1 MAEPYSPV
9 GRAAALSSSVERMA
23 EHFETRQWVPFSVEA
38 VFAFFA
44 VPRNLPRLMP
54 AELQTRIEG
63 LTLVPPPSDPPQGRR
78 TDFIAAGVG
87 SEIVL
92 SFQPIPWLRHR
103 SSWTARIVKF
113 EWNRYFCDAQVQG
126 PFAAFVQRHG
136 TQPETRDGVEGTLV
150 SDDIEYTLPFG
161 PLGRLGRSFVRKQL
175 EASFAHRQ
183 QRLLQILK
191 LEARVAASQI

>member
-9 GRAAALSSSVERMA
+9 RTATALRSSVETMA
-23 EHFETRQWVPFSVEA
+23 QHFETRQWVPFSVET

-54 AELQTRIEG
+54 RELHTRIEG
-63 LTLVPPPSDPPQGRR
+63 LTLVPPSSSPPQERGP
-78 TDFIAAGVG
+78 DFVAAGVG

-92 SFQPIPWLRHR
+92 SFRPIPWLWRR
-103 SSWTARIVKF
+103 ASWTARIVDF
-113 EWNRYFCDAQVQG
+113 EWNRYFCDEQVHG

-136 TQPETRDGVEGTLV
+136 TETETRDGVEGTLV

-161 PLGRLGRSFVRKQL
+161 PLGRLGHSYVRKQL
-175 EASFAHRQ
+175 EMSFAHRQ

-191 LEARVAASQI
+191 LEARVAASHA